1 MRVALL
7 EDDIDHA
14 NLLVQWL
21 TNAGHRVEHFQN
33 SHDFIRQIK
42 NDSYDLLILDWLVPE
57 MSGIEVL
64 KWIREN
70 IDWPVPTIFVT
81 SMDREDDIVSGLQ
94 AGADDY
100 MIKPVKQRELLARMK
115 AVERRATSISDEEEI
130 VDLEPFQI
138 DKVNRSIRRDGEPIE
153 LTQKEY
159 ELALFLFRNQG
170 RVMSRAHI
178 LENVWGRNPII
189 NTRTVDTHVSRIRG
203 KLGITPEEGWRL
215 TSIYQHG
222 YRLERVA
229 ENAEAA
235 VKH

>member
-21 TNAGHRVEHFQN
+21 TNAGHHVEHIDS
-33 SHDFIRQIK
+33 SHKFIRKIK

-57 MSGIEVL
+57 MSGLEVL

-70 IDWPVPTIFVT
+70 IDWPVPTMFVT
-81 SMDREDDIVSGLQ
+81 AMDREDDIVSGLQ

-100 MIKPVKQRELLARMK
+100 MIKPIKQRELLARMK
-115 AVERRATSISDEEEI
+115 AVERRSVSISDDEE
-130 VDLEPFQI
+130 VVNLEPFQI
-138 DKVNRSIRRDGEPIE
+138 DKANRAIRRDGKAIE

-203 KLGITPEEGWRL
+203 KLGISADEGWRL

-222 YRLERVA
+222 YRLERVV
-229 ENAEAA
+229 ENAETI
-235 VKH
+235 KN

>member
-7 EDDIDHA
+7 EDDLDHA
-14 NLLVQWL
+14 NLIVQWL
-21 TNAGHRVEHFQN
+21 TNAGHHVEHFDS
-33 SHDFIRQIK
+33 SHKFIRQIK

-70 IDWPVPTIFVT
+70 IDWPVPIMFVT
-81 SMDREDDIVSGLQ
+81 AMDREDDIVSGLQ

-100 MIKPVKQRELLARMK
+100 MIKPIKQRELLARMK
-115 AVERRATSISDEEEI
+115 AVERRSLSISDDEDI
-130 VDLEPFQI
+130 VDLDPFQI
-138 DKVNRSIRRDGEPIE
+138 DKTNRSIRRDGEAIE

-203 KLGITPEEGWRL
+203 KLGISPEEGWRL

-229 ENAEAA
+229 ESVDA

>member
-14 NLLVQWL
+14 NLLIQWL
-21 TNAGHRVEHFQN
+21 TTAGHRVEHFD
-33 SHDFIRQIK
+33 SSRKFIRQIK
-42 NDSYDLLILDWLVPE
+42 NDSYDILILDWLVPE
-57 MSGIEVL
+57 MTGIEVL

-70 IDWPVPTIFVT
+70 IDWPVPIMFVT
-81 SMDREDDIVSGLQ
+81 AMDREDDIVSGLQ

-100 MIKPVKQRELLARMK
+100 MIKPIKQRELLARMK
-115 AVERRATSISDEEEI
+115 AVERRSLSISDDEEVI
-130 VDLEPFQI
+130 DLDPFQI
-138 DKVNRSIRRDGEPIE
+138 DKTNRAIKRDGQAIE

-203 KLGITPEEGWRL
+203 KLGISPEEGWRL

-229 ENAEAA
+229 ESTEA

>member
-21 TNAGHRVEHFQN
+21 TNAGHRVDHFN
-33 SHDFIRQIK
+33 SSHKFIRQIK

-70 IDWPVPTIFVT
+70 IDWPVPIMFCTA
-81 SMDREDDIVSGLQ
+81 MDREDDIVSGLQ

-100 MIKPVKQRELLARMK
+100 MIKPIKQRELLARMK
-115 AVERRATSISDEEEI
+115 AVERRSASINDDEEVI
-130 VDLEPFQI
+130 DLEPFQI
-138 DKVNRSIRRDGEPIE
+138 DKTNRCIKRDGNAIE

-203 KLGITPEEGWRL
+203 KLGISPEEGWRL

-229 ENAEAA
+229 ESADA

>member
-14 NLLVQWL
+14 NLLIQWL
-21 TNAGHRVEHFQN
+21 TTAGHRVEHFDN
-33 SHDFIRQIK
+33 SRKFIRQIK
-42 NDSYDLLILDWLVPE
+42 NDSYDILILDWLVPE

-70 IDWPVPTIFVT
+70 IDWPVPIMFVT
-81 SMDREDDIVSGLQ
+81 AMDREDDIVSGLQ

-100 MIKPVKQRELLARMK
+100 MIKPIKQRELLARMK
-115 AVERRATSISDEEEI
+115 AVERRSLSISDDEEI
-130 VDLEPFQI
+130 IDLDPFQI
-138 DKVNRSIRRDGEPIE
+138 DKTNRAIKRDGQAIE

-203 KLGITPEEGWRL
+203 KLGISPEEGWRL

-229 ENAEAA
+229 ESTEA

>member
-7 EDDIDHA
+7 EDDVDHA
-14 NLLVQWL
+14 LLVSQWL
-21 TNAGHRVEHFQN
+21 TNAGHRCEHYTK
-33 SHDFIRQIK
+33 SHEFIRNIK
-42 NDSYDLLILDWLVPE
+42 NESYDLLILDWLLPE
-57 MSGIEVL
+57 MSGLEVL

-81 SMDREDDIVSGLQ
+81 AMDREDDIVSGLQ

-100 MIKPVKQRELLARMK
+100 MVKPVNQRELLARMK
-115 AVERRATSISDEEEI
+115 AVERRSASINEEKDI
-130 VDLEPFQI
+130 IDLEPFQI
-138 DKVNRSIRRDGEPIE
+138 DRANRAILRDGEAIE

-203 KLGITPEEGWRL
+203 KLGITAEDGWKL

-222 YRLERVA
+222 YRLERTA
-229 ENAEAA
+229 DKTET

>member
-7 EDDIDHA
+7 EDDLDHA
-14 NLLVQWL
+14 ALVNQWL
-21 TNAGHRVEHFQN
+21 TNAGHKCEHYTN
-33 SHDFIRQIK
+33 SHDFIRNIK
-42 NDSYDLLILDWLVPE
+42 NESYDLLILDWLLPE
-57 MSGIEVL
+57 MSGLEVL

-70 IDWPVPTIFVT
+70 IDWQVPTIFVT
-81 SMDREDDIVSGLQ
+81 AMDREDDIVSGLQ

-100 MIKPVKQRELLARMK
+100 MVKPVNQRELLARMK
-115 AVERRATSISDEEEI
+115 AVERRSAAISEEKDI

-138 DKVNRSIRRDGEPIE
+138 DRTNRSISRDGEAIE

-159 ELALFLFRNQG
+159 ELALFLFKNQG

-203 KLGITPEEGWRL
+203 KLGISPEDGWRL

-222 YRLERVA
+222 YRLERVSEKA
-229 ENAEAA
+229 ETTG
-235 VKH
+235 K